1 MQFKWK
7 LRLPQRHLSTMS
19 FPYLSD
25 LIYALSGYR
34 LPLSLPMFGLF
45 VASGALAAGAC
56 LRAELR
62 RLYRAGRLGL
72 ADQRRQENGKVALV
86 QVEPHMV
93 VSDFTF
99 IVLLTGVVGSRVFHI
114 LENVDMF
121 MADPAAMIFSRSGL
135 SIFGGL
141 IFGAAA
147 GLVLLR
153 RWRISAPPFLDA
165 IAPALM
171 LGYAVG
177 RIGCQVAGD
186 GDWGIAANMVLK
198 PDWLPTWFWA
208 QTYVGNIAGIP
219 IAAPGVY
226 PTPVYETFMCL
237 GCFAL
242 LWWLRSHPF
251 RTGWLFAVYLLLAG
265 IERLLVEQI
274 RINVKLHMFSLV
286 CTQAELI
293 AVLFIAL
300 GLGGIVLLS
309 RPRNVESVRAAVAK

>member
-1 MQFKWK
+1 
-7 LRLPQRHLSTMS
+7 MS

-45 VASGALAAGAC
+45 VACGALAGGTC
-56 LRAELR
+56 LNTELQ

-72 ADQRRQENGKVALV
+72 ANQRRREKDGTVALV
-86 QVEPHMV
+86 QVEPQMV

-99 IVLLTGVVGSRVFHI
+99 IVLLAGVVGSRVFHI
-114 LENVDMF
+114 LEHLDMF

-141 IFGAAA
+141 IFGTAS
-147 GLVLLR
+147 GLMLLH
-153 RWRISAPPFLDA
+153 RWRIPAPPFLDA

-171 LGYAVG
+171 LGYAIG

-186 GDWGIAANMVLK
+186 GDWGIAADMALK
-198 PDWLPTWFWA
+198 PNWLPTWFWA
-208 QTYVGNIAGIP
+208 QNYVGNIAGIP

-226 PTPVYETFMCL
+226 PTPVYETIICL

-242 LWWLRSHPF
+242 LWSLRSHPF
-251 RTGWLFAVYLLLAG
+251 RSGWLFAVYLLLAG
-265 IERLLVEQI
+265 VERLLIEQI
-274 RINVKLHMFSLV
+274 RINVKLHMFGLV

-293 AVLFIAL
+293 AVIFIAL

-309 RPRNVESVRAAVAK
+309 RPRTTEGLRPAVTK